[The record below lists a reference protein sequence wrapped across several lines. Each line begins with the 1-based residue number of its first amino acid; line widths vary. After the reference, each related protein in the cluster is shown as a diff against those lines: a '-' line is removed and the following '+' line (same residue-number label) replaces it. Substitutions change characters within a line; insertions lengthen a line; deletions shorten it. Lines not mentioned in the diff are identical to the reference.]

1 MEFALYPLTTVYGG
15 NLFYSL
21 ERAAE
26 VLELYNR
33 WIDTLPDEM
42 TSAVAFMNFP
52 PLPAVPESLRGRS
65 FISVRGCY
73 CGDPAVEGEELLEPW
88 REFGEPQVDTFRVMP
103 FREMDVIS
111 MNPVDPIAAYTHVE
125 LLGELSPRSINKL
138 VELAGVGSESPL
150 VTLELRQLGGALS
163 RPPADLSPIGRRD
176 SRFIMYG
183 LGFSPTPDATPEV
196 AQRLQEHLAYV
207 AEEMRPYETGA
218 TFVNFLVLG
227 DWDLE
232 RTRAS
237 YSPEDWER
245 LVELKDR
252 YDPNN
257 LLRFNRNIPPSS
269 GCK

>member
-42 TSAVAFMNFP
+42 TSAVAFMNIP
-52 PLPAVPESLRGRS
+52 PLPAVPEPLRGRS

-73 CGDPAVEGEELLEPW
+73 CGDPVEEGEELLESW

-111 MNPVDPIAAYTHVE
+111 MNPVDPIGAYTHVE
-125 LLGELSPRSINKL
+125 LLGELSPGSINKL

-150 VTLELRQLGGALS
+150 VTLELRQLGGALA

-183 LGFSPTPDATPEV
+183 LGFSPTPEV

-207 AEEMRPYETGA
+207 AEEMRPFETGA

-227 DWDLE
+227 NWTPE

-257 LLRFNRNIPPSS
+257 LFRFNRNIPPSS
-269 GCK
+269 VRE